1 MQFFYGQKI
10 VKGDLDLDVEG
21 IFGLARMDQKMK
33 LSPAATP
40 ENNKRQL
47 LESVGDIFEKSFST
61 RFTTDDFSWI
71 DVGSVN
77 EKEKAEYGLDPLEVD
92 DDFFWSMPMY
102 GVKFKSM
109 PWSFQSEPN
118 AVMDD
123 QRGVYTIFD
132 TGTADIFISDLWYSD
147 FLAKFFES
155 YNIKN
160 WEVKGSI
167 VTGECRDF

>member
-10 VKGDLDLDVEG
+10 IKGDLDLDVEG

-77 EKEKAEYGLDPLEVD
+77 EKEKAEYGLDPVEVD

-102 GVKFKSM
+102 GVKFKSI

-123 QRGVYTIFD
+123 
-132 TGTADIFISDLWYSD
+132 
-147 FLAKFFES
+147 
-155 YNIKN
+155 
-160 WEVKGSI
+160 
-167 VTGECRDF
+167 

>member
-10 VKGDLDLDVEG
+10 VKGDLDLEVEG

-33 LSPAATP
+33 ISPAATP

-47 LESVGDIFEKSFST
+47 LESVSDTLAKSFST
-61 RFTTDDFSWI
+61 RFTTNDFSWI

-77 EKEKAEYGLDPLEVD
+77 EKETAEYGLDPVPVE

-102 GVKFKSM
+102 GVKFQSM
-109 PWSFQSEPN
+109 PWGFQAEPQ

-123 QRGVYTIFD
+123 
-132 TGTADIFISDLWYSD
+132 
-147 FLAKFFES
+147 
-155 YNIKN
+155 
-160 WEVKGSI
+160 
-167 VTGECRDF
+167 